1 MGAGYRIGRKAPE
14 LRIGT
19 DKVVA
24 LYMGS
29 QLLYPSSLSFTMP
42 MARGTYSTVRYP
54 VNLRVGLAA
63 VVLDSGMLTRTTPPV
78 TLRARRYLIT
88 SGRSHPVV
96 RNPMLFVRA
105 LRMTASGS
113 TLQLFGQNASIPIG
127 NVMSAEQGIFAITRR
142 PASMQPDRYMATAGR
157 TFTWNRVA
165 ATLRATRRMVA
176 SGVSFTLNGH
186 TLGVSKGVHMTAAGI
201 SLTVTRVAANVRPNR
216 RLVMAMGAFTR
227 TSAATTLRVARRLNA
242 APHRTVTTSYPANQM
257 RAARRLNAGPHHAL
271 TWSRMAANFVYVSN
285 PQFIGFDSV
294 VGASG
299 TTVTQTVPI
308 PSGTAIGD
316 TVFLFVSVQ
325 SINAT
330 TVNTPSGW
338 TELYKVNVGNLRSAV
353 CYTRLIDGSEGA
365 SVGVTYAGGNAAFLS
380 ITTRSVTI
388 FEAAT
393 PVLSNVAASPDPPA
407 LTMAGGNGKLWFS
420 VVHTRGSGSVTAP
433 TPSTGYT
440 LLGTAYQ
447 SSGQTTRISVAA
459 KTANAASEDPG
470 AWAPSIATYATTT
483 IAIR

>member
-24 LYMGS
+24 LYTGS

-54 VNLRVGLAA
+54 VNLRVGIDA

-113 TLQLFGQNASIPIG
+113 ILQLFGQNASTPIG

-165 ATLRATRRMVA
+165 ATLRATHRMVA

-186 TLGVSKGVHMTAAGI
+186 TLGVSKGFHMTAAGI

-242 APHRTVTTSYPANQM
+242 APHQTVTTSYPANQM
-257 RAARRLNAGPHHAL
+257 RAARRLDAGPHSAL

-285 PQFIGFDSV
+285 PQVIGFDSTV
-294 VGASG
+294 A
-299 TTVTQTVPI
+299 TTATTSVPI
-308 PSGTAIGD
+308 PSGTASGD

-325 SINAT
+325 SIMAT

-338 TELYKVNVGNLRSAV
+338 TELYKVNVGNLRAAA
-353 CYTRLIDGSEGA
+353 CYTRLTDGSEGA
-365 SVGVTYAGGNAAFLS
+365 SVDVTTSGGNASFLS
-380 ITTRSVTI
+380 VTTRSVTV

-393 PVLSNVAASPDPPA
+393 PVLANVSGSPNPPA

-420 VVHTRGSGSVTAP
+420 VVHTRGSGSSTAP

-440 LLGTAYQ
+440 LIGTAYQ
-447 SSGQTTRISVAA
+447 SSGQSTRISVAA
-459 KTANAASEDPG
+459 KTANAASEDPD